1 MPLKTF
7 VIRDIPDV
15 TLVLPRGMW
24 VARIVHALCCQ
35 LCYLEEG
42 IVSRRLIAAA
52 LIAVSFVMA
61 TDPGYVGA
69 QTAQNND
76 DLVRRAKNRVE
87 PAYPE
92 LAHKMHISGTVKVE
106 VTVAANG
113 TVKEAHVMGG
123 HPVLATAALEA
134 AKKWRFEPAPAES
147 SGVIDFK
154 FDAR

>member
-7 VIRDIPDV
+7 VIRDIPAV
-15 TLVLPRGMW
+15 TLVLPSRMW

-52 LIAVSFVMA
+52 LLAVSFFMA
-61 TDPGYVGA
+61 TGPGYVGA
-69 QTAQNND
+69 QTTQND
-76 DLVRRAKNRVE
+76 DLVRRAKYRVE

-106 VTVAANG
+106 VTVAPNG
-113 TVKEAHVMGG
+113 AVKEAHVVGG

-134 AKKWRFEPAPAES
+134 AKRWRFEPAAAES